1 MKSVKASEAGKPLT
15 CSMRVLQVFFILA
28 MAVLFGI
35 TDGVDRDLMHALQ
48 GWSSPELTRLALSLS
63 RIGSAYA
70 IYGMAATVG
79 LVLLLLGHRFV
90 AFHLAI
96 VMGAAFLANSFV
108 KLMVARPRPVPIFGE
123 APETY
128 SFASGHALMSACF
141 FGFIGMLVTARMPE
155 AWQRAVILIPIFAL
169 IGCIGAARVYQG
181 VHYPSDVLGGFL
193 LGAAILCAFGPR
205 AADRPGGR

>member
-1 MKSVKASEAGKPLT
+1 
-15 CSMRVLQVFFILA
+15 MRALQVFFILA
-28 MAVLFGI
+28 MAVLFGL
-35 TDGVDRDLMHALQ
+35 TDGIDRDLMHAVQ

-63 RIGSAYA
+63 RLGSAYV
-70 IYGMAATVG
+70 IYGMAVAVA
-79 LVLLLLGHRFV
+79 LALLLLSHRFV

-108 KLMVARPRPVPIFGE
+108 KLIVARPRPVPIFGE

-128 SFASGHALMSACF
+128 SFASGHALLSACF

-155 AWQRAVILIPIFAL
+155 IWQRAVILIPISAL
-169 IGCIGAARVYQG
+169 IAAIGAARVYQG

-193 LGAAILCAFGPR
+193 LAAAILCAFGPR
-205 AADRPGGR
+205 APDRSGGR

>member
-1 MKSVKASEAGKPLT
+1 MKSGDARKALV
-15 CSMRVLQVFFILA
+15 CSMRALQVFFILA
-28 MAVLFGI
+28 VSVLFGF
-35 TDGVDRDLMHALQ
+35 TDGIDRDLMHAVQ
-48 GWSSPELTRLALSLS
+48 GLSSPELTRLALSLS

-70 IYGMAATVG
+70 IYGMAAAVA

-90 AFHLAI
+90 AVHLAI

-108 KLMVARPRPVPIFGE
+108 KLIVARPRPVPIFGE

-128 SFASGHALMSACF
+128 SFASGHALMAACF
-141 FGFIGMLVTARMPE
+141 FGFIGLLITARMPE

-169 IGCIGAARVYQG
+169 VGSIGAARVYQG

-193 LGAAILCAFGPR
+193 LAVAILCAFGPR
-205 AADRPGGR
+205 AADRAGGR